1 MHPRSNSGI
10 LKKIILYTYGD
21 PSIFLLPIIFAGDIF
36 EEIDPAVLPAW
47 RECAKSAERKN
58 SGPRIPAEN
67 GCIPVIIVDER
78 PILQHVGRLAQM
90 VRVLA

>member
-1 MHPRSNSGI
+1 MPPVQSPETSDRF
-10 LKKIILYTYGD
+10 ILYTYGD

-36 EEIDPAVLPAW
+36 GGIDPAVLPAR
-47 RECAKSAERKN
+47 RECIKSAERKN
-58 SGPRIPAEN
+58 SGPRLPAEN
-67 GCIPVIIVDER
+67 GCIPVIIIDER